1 MSDDSSKPALGA
13 VSPRRAF
20 AAQSSWESFPGA
32 RYGCVSE
39 SVGIA
44 LSLPADRFRDLGGLA
59 IPSERTPRL
68 RPVEIVTEKKT
79 PVENPSKISS
89 LHSGSRVESLAE
101 E

>member
-20 AAQSSWESFPGA
+20 AAKSSRESFPGA

-44 LSLPADRFRDLGGLA
+44 WHWSGDRFGHLGRLV
-59 IPSERTPRL
+59 IPSERTRQAAL
-68 RPVEIVTEKKT
+68 RRNSDREKTLVEH
-79 PVENPSKISS
+79 PSKISS
-89 LHSGSRVESLAE
+89 LHSGSRVEALAE